1 MLKHLSVKNYALID
15 KLELDLS
22 SGFSVITGE
31 TGAGKSIILGA
42 LNLVLGKRADLK
54 VLRDETTKCVVE
66 ATFILNQNSFKSF
79 FANNELDFESETLIR
94 REITP
99 SGKSRAFIND
109 TPVTLNVLNDLS
121 SRLID
126 VHSQHQNL
134 LLADTNFQL
143 GLIDT
148 FAKNE
153 KEITA
158 YAESHKRYQDVNKE
172 IKKITESSDRQ
183 SFDLDYV
190 NFLLKELTE
199 AKLESGEQEN
209 IEEELKLLENAEEIQ
224 GKLDSAV
231 KLIEGVETI
240 GINDG
245 LISVGQSFKQ
255 LQNYNPIYK
264 ELTERV
270 SAIQIE
276 LEDIRQEVEQLASDT
291 EYNPERLEKLDSRL
305 SQLIH
310 LQRKHGAEDIDEL
323 ISKRDELES
332 KIEEVTQAEERL
344 VKLQADLKEAEA
356 NRVSAA
362 RKLHQT
368 REKAAPAIEKQI
380 VSILSD
386 LNMNDAQLQI
396 KVSQT
401 EIFTKLGND
410 EITFN
415 FSANKGIALQPL
427 SKVASGG
434 EMSRV
439 MLALKSVMAEHNDL
453 PSIIFDEIDTG
464 VSGETAG
471 KIGNILQKMGEAM
484 QVIAITHLP
493 QIASKGIRHY
503 RVQKKSDTHFTLTDI
518 VELNEN
524 ERLHELARLLSG
536 EHITD
541 AALANAQHLLKGNK
555 TAV

>member
-22 SGFSVITGE
+22 TGFSVITGE

-54 VLRDETTKCVVE
+54 VLRDESSKCVVE
-66 ATFILNQNSFKSF
+66 ATFVLNQISFNSFF
-79 FANNELDFESETLIR
+79 ERNELDFEPETLIR

-121 SRLID
+121 ARLID

-134 LLADTNFQL
+134 LLADANFQL
-143 GLIDT
+143 ALIDA
-148 FAKNE
+148 FAKND
-153 KEITA
+153 KEIA
-158 YAESHKRYQDVNKE
+158 VYVESHKLYLDINRE
-172 IKKITESSDRQ
+172 IKNITESSDRQ

-190 NFLLKELTE
+190 NFLLNELIE
-199 AKLESGEQEN
+199 AKLESGEQDE
-209 IEEELKLLENAEEIQ
+209 IEDELKILENAEEIQ

-231 KLIEGVETI
+231 KLIEGAETI
-240 GINDG
+240 GINEG

-270 SAIQIE
+270 NAIQIE
-276 LEDIRQEVEQLASDT
+276 LEDIRQEVEQLANDT
-291 EYNPERLEKLDSRL
+291 EYNPERLEKLDARL

-310 LQRKHGAEDIDEL
+310 LQRKHNAEHVDEL
-323 ISKRDELES
+323 IAKRDELQA
-332 KIEEVTQAEERL
+332 KLEEVAHAEERL
-344 VKLQADLKEAEA
+344 AELRNSLKKAETD
-356 NRVSAA
+356 RDSAA
-362 RKLHQT
+362 KKLHQS

-380 VSILSD
+380 VEILSG
-386 LNMNDAQLQI
+386 LNMTDAQLQI
-396 KVSQT
+396 KVNQT
-401 EIFTKLGND
+401 ETYTKLGND
-410 EITFN
+410 EIAFN
-415 FSANKGIALQPL
+415 FSANKGMPAQPL

-439 MLALKSVMAEHNDL
+439 MLALKSIMAEHNDL

-471 KIGNILQKMGEAM
+471 KIGNILQKMGTSM

-493 QIASKGIRHY
+493 QIASKGIKHY

-536 EHITD
+536 EQITEV
-541 AALANAQHLLKGNK
+541 ALANAQFLLNDNEA
-555 TAV
+555 TV

>member
-54 VLRDETTKCVVE
+54 VLRDTSSKCVVE
-66 ATFILNQNSFKSF
+66 ATFVLNKNAYHSF
-79 FANNELDFESETLIR
+79 FEHNELDFEPETLIR

-109 TPVTLNVLNDLS
+109 TPVTLNILNDLS
-121 SRLID
+121 ARLID

-143 GLIDT
+143 TLIDS
-148 FAKNE
+148 FAKNQ
-153 KEITA
+153 KEILDYST
-158 YAESHKRYQDVNKE
+158 SHKHHQDLAKE
-172 IKKITESSDRQ
+172 IEKITESTDRQ

-190 NFLLKELTE
+190 NFLLNELTE
-199 AKLESGEQEN
+199 ARLESGEQED
-209 IEEELKLLENAEEIQ
+209 IEEELKILENAEEIQ
-224 GKLDSAV
+224 GKLDTAV
-231 KLIEGVETI
+231 KLIDGEETA
-240 GINDG
+240 GINQN
-245 LISVGQSFKQ
+245 LITIGQSFKQ

-270 SAIQIE
+270 NAIQIE
-276 LEDIRQEVEQLASDT
+276 LEDIRQEAEQLANDT
-291 EYNPERLEKLDSRL
+291 EYNPERLEKLDTRL

-310 LQRKHGAEDIDEL
+310 LQRKHAAENVDEL
-323 ISKRDELES
+323 IAKRDDLND
-332 KIEEVTQAEERL
+332 KLEEVSQAEERL
-344 VKLQADLKEAEA
+344 QKLNAELAKAEA
-356 NRVSAA
+356 ARGEAA
-362 RKLHQT
+362 KKLHLS
-368 REKAAPAIEKQI
+368 RVKAAPSIEKQI
-380 VSILSD
+380 IQILSD
-386 LNMNDAQLQI
+386 LNMKDAQLQI
-396 KVSQT
+396 KVEQT
-401 EIFTKLGND
+401 DTFTKLGND
-410 EITFN
+410 EIVFS
-415 FSANKGIALQPL
+415 FSANKGMPAQPL

-439 MLALKSVMAEHNDL
+439 MLALKSIMAEHNDL

-471 KIGNILQKMGEAM
+471 KIGNILRKMGDSM
-484 QVIAITHLP
+484 QVLAITHLP
-493 QIASKGIRHY
+493 QIASKGIKHY

-518 VELNEN
+518 VELSNK

-536 EHITD
+536 EEITE
-541 AALANAQHLLKGNK
+541 AALANAEHLLNNNQA
-555 TAV
+555 AV